1 LSKNIEVNT
10 LIVKQNY
17 LFNIQN
23 NTGEL
28 LPLLEAGVSW
38 EVSAFASQII
48 YQALRIVPTLFF
60 YFPNIPTSIFQHLLY
75 LVPHCNLY
83 QFQFHSTHIY
93 NFLLIISVPL

>member
-38 EVSAFASQII
+38 EVSAFASQI
-48 YQALRIVPTLFF
+48 YLSSSSDSSYPVFLF
-60 YFPNIPTSIFQHLLY
+60 S
-75 LVPHCNLY
+75 
-83 QFQFHSTHIY
+83 
-93 NFLLIISVPL
+93 